1 MVRPHKHG
9 RTDKQRMEKL
19 GGALARLRTK
29 VALPIYQEMS
39 DLAYLRE
46 QKQDMLDGVN
56 MKIEKMERRIFE
68 LKFELNN
75 YKLVDATL
83 DPDVE
88 IRLLQMQ
95 KLEWLE
101 DENVD
106 QNDDDNDDDD
116 IEEVND
122 NVDQNDEDNDVDDDD
137 DDDDDG
143 KKEVMDGNKEAACDN
158 DSVDV
163 ISVSSTG
170 DSNDVL
176 GGRKKKRK
184 TFMNGKQ
191 AHKKLSDFFFRLKI
205 SEG

>member
-1 MVRPHKHG
+1 
-9 RTDKQRMEKL
+9 MEKL

-46 QKQDMLDGVN
+46 QQQDMLDGVN

-68 LKFELNN
+68 LKFELGN
-75 YKLVDATL
+75 YKLVDAAM

-88 IRLLQMQ
+88 IRLLQLQ

-106 QNDDDNDDDD
+106 QNDD
-116 IEEVND
+116 
-122 NVDQNDEDNDVDDDD
+122 DNDVDDDD

-176 GGRKKKRK
+176 GGRKKKK
-184 TFMNGKQ
+184 GK
-191 AHKKLSDFFFRLKI
+191 HS
-205 SEG
+205 